1 MKLLSA
7 AALLLAFPLSLA
19 AQIVGRPPEA
29 SPFRDLQYRQDVTLF
44 GGYYAAGVDPA
55 GVAPQSAPF
64 IGARYA
70 LQITGPVAFMART
83 ALVFSERTLVDPRQN
98 DGARILGVESW
109 PIMLVDANLA
119 MNLTGQ
125 KSWRNLVPT
134 ATVGIGLVSDFKSEP
149 DTGSFT
155 FGTGFAFNVG
165 AGVRWVATDRIEV
178 RLDWTDYLYKIEY
191 PSLFYTRTSDGTQFL
206 PNTQAESL
214 WKHNSAFALGI
225 AYRFWR

>member
-7 AALLLAFPLSLA
+7 AALLLVVPFTLP
-19 AQIVGRPPEA
+19 AQIVGRQPDE
-29 SPFRDLQYRQDVTLF
+29 SPFRDLRYRQDVTLF
-44 GGYYAAGVDPA
+44 SGYFAAGVDPA

-64 IGARYA
+64 LGARYA

-83 ALVFSERTLVDPRQN
+83 ALVLSERTIVDPRQN

-149 DTGSFT
+149 DTGNFS
-155 FGTGFAFNVG
+155 FGTGFAFNMG
-165 AGVRWVATDRIEV
+165 GGVRYVAGDRIEV
-178 RLDWTDYLYKIEY
+178 RLDFTDYLYRISY
-191 PSLFYTRTSDGTQFL
+191 PALYFAPAPDDTQVL
-206 PNTQAESL
+206 PSTQRRQF
-214 WKHNSAFALGI
+214 WKHNLAFTIGAS
-225 AYRFWR
+225 YRFWR